1 MTMMADQ
8 LKAAIARLGWADD
21 PPGDPQTADELIA
34 LLARLYEIGRSD
46 LPLARLVEGHVDAVQ
61 IVRRYGTAA
70 QVDMLRRALAR
81 GATLGVWNAGLPGEA
96 LRLDDGRLS
105 GGKSYASGAGVLS
118 HALVTADTS
127 AGVQLLLLDLS
138 RVPPAIDT
146 DWWRVI
152 GMQRSETHQVRW
164 DHAPIT
170 DADRI
175 GQPDSYAREPF
186 FSGGALRFVAV
197 HAGGVAGICDL
208 SRDHLVKTE
217 RSDDPFQAARMAE
230 LFALADGAAA
240 TVRRTARL
248 WFEDVDRGDEPRLA
262 RVAAARLA
270 VTAAAERAMVVAR
283 EAVGLAGQ
291 FHGHPLSAMLSD
303 LAVYLRQPA
312 PDAQR
317 LRIGRAVR
325 QGLLVPTL

>member
-8 LKAAIARLGWADD
+8 LRGAIAAQGWADH
-21 PPGDPQTADELIA
+21 PPCDPQTADELIA
-34 LLARLYEIGRSD
+34 SLARLYGIGRRD

-61 IVRRYGTAA
+61 IVRRYGSAA
-70 QVDMLRRALAR
+70 QVDVLGRALAR
-81 GATLGVWNAGLPGEA
+81 GATLGVWNAGWPGEA

-127 AGVQLLLLDLS
+127 DGVQLLLLDLS
-138 RVPPAIDT
+138 RIPPAVDS

-152 GMQRSETHQVRW
+152 GMQRSETHRVRW
-164 DHAPIT
+164 DHAPVT

-175 GQPDSYAREPF
+175 GRPGCYAREPF

-208 SRDHLVKTE
+208 SRDHLVAAG
-217 RSDDPFQAARMAE
+217 RGDDPFQAARLAE
-230 LFALADGAAA
+230 LFALAEGAAA
-240 TVRRTARL
+240 IVRRTARL
-248 WFEDVDRGDEPRLA
+248 WFENAEEGDEPRLA

-270 VTAAAERAMVVAR
+270 VADAAERAMVVAR
-283 EAVGLAGQ
+283 EAVGLASQ
-291 FHGHPLSAMLSD
+291 FHSHPLSAMLSD

-317 LRIGRAVR
+317 LRVGRGVL
-325 QGLLVPTL
+325 QGLLVPAL

>member
-8 LKAAIARLGWADD
+8 LRGAIAAQGWADH

-34 LLARLYEIGRSD
+34 LLARLYGIGRRD
-46 LPLARLVEGHVDAVQ
+46 LPLARLVEGHVDAAQ
-61 IVRRYGTAA
+61 IVRRYGSAA
-70 QVDMLRRALAR
+70 QVDVLGRALAR
-81 GATLGVWNAGLPGEA
+81 GATLGVWNAGWQGEA

-127 AGVQLLLLDLS
+127 DGVQLLLLDLS
-138 RVPPAIDT
+138 RIPPAVDS

-152 GMQRSETHQVRW
+152 GMQRSETHRVRW
-164 DHAPIT
+164 DHAPVT

-175 GQPDSYAREPF
+175 GRPGCYTREPF

-208 SRDHLVKTE
+208 SRDHLVAAG
-217 RSDDPFQAARMAE
+217 RADDPFQAARLAE

-240 TVRRTARL
+240 IVRRTARL
-248 WFEDVDRGDEPRLA
+248 WFEDAEGGDEPRLA

-270 VTAAAERAMVVAR
+270 VADAAERAMVVAR
-283 EAVGLAGQ
+283 EAVGLASQ
-291 FHGHPLSAMLSD
+291 FHSHPLSAMLSD

-317 LRIGRAVR
+317 LRVGRGVL
-325 QGLLVPTL
+325 QGLLVPAL